1 MVKLTEQLIRKKAEH
16 HDGPLTTLEELT
28 LHQLEL
34 ERIEPVLGSVC
45 RKLRILYLQNNIIP
59 KFENLHHMKDIRYL
73 NIGLNNCTKIEGLSS
88 CEFINKLDVIV
99 NFIDV
104 DELESSIEHLQ
115 PLLHLKEL
123 FLMGNPCTE
132 WPGHRAFVIALL
144 PQLSSLDGT
153 EINKAEK
160 IQAQQQLKKLRSE
173 LRILAAF
180 KREEKG
186 LPVEEYIPQGDD
198 DENEPWT
205 PATRV
210 RMYKEMAEQK
220 EEKEARQKA
229 MEPKERDYEKEQRE
243 AVAKV
248 RAAESDGVVKQC
260 NEGRWDFVLEDEDGQ
275 GNCQLRLG
283 ISRFLDTSLADVD
296 VHPFY
301 VSVVVKGKL
310 FRILWPDEV
319 RSEDAVCQRSQ
330 ASGELVIS
338 VPKVKEPTRALL
350 ELKRKERADAMAR
363 GEGEIRVAVAGH
375 KGGKSA
381 GQRKA
386 ALAAVAS
393 NSIGSDTI
401 GTIVSQNKLISRK
414 GKVADEMMEAVKL
427 AGIAVGE
434 GTIGGNK
441 GLSSGTVGDGQGGSS
456 MLRASSTTYTLTE
469 GGLIGR
475 NRFGEKTRKQKEE
488 EKPPEFEPV
497 IDDDGDEVPS
507 LV

>member
-73 NIGLNNCTKIEGLSS
+73 NMGLNNCTKIEGLSS

-123 FLMGNPCTE
+123 FIMGNPCTE

-160 IQAQQQLKKLRSE
+160 IQAQQQLKKLRAE

-220 EEKEARQKA
+220 EEKEARQRA

-248 RAAESDGVVKQC
+248 RATESDGVVKQC

-375 KGGKSA
+375 KNGKSA

-386 ALAAVAS
+386 ALAAVVSTS
-393 NSIGSDTI
+393 NGSDSV
-401 GTIVSQNKLISRK
+401 VSGKALGRK
-414 GKVADEMMEAVKL
+414 VKVADEMMEAVKL

-434 GTIGGNK
+434 GAIGGNIS
-441 GLSSGTVGDGQGGSS
+441 LLSGTVGDGQGGSS
-456 MLRASSTTYTLTE
+456 MLRASSTIYMTSTGGG
-469 GGLIGR
+469 GGLRGR
-475 NRFGEKTRKQKEE
+475 NRFSDKTRRQEEE
-488 EKPPEFEPV
+488 EKPSEFEPV
-497 IDDDGDEVPS
+497 IDDDGDEVPP
-507 LV
+507 LE

>member
-1 MVKLTEQLIRKKAEH
+1 MKLTEILIRKKAEH

-34 ERIEPVLGSVC
+34 DRIEPVLGSVC

-59 KFENLHHMKDIRYL
+59 KFENLHHMKDLRYL
-73 NIGLNNCTKIEGLSS
+73 NMGLNNCTKIEGLSS
-88 CEFINKLDVIV
+88 CEFLNKLDVIV

-104 DELESSIEHLQ
+104 DELEASIEHLQ

-144 PQLSSLDGT
+144 PQLASLDGT
-153 EINKAEK
+153 EINKAER
-160 IQAQQQLKKLRSE
+160 IQAQQQLKKLRAE
-173 LRILAAF
+173 LRILAAN

-186 LPVEEYIPQGDD
+186 LPVEEYIPIGDD

-220 EEKEARQKA
+220 EEKEARQRA

-243 AVAKV
+243 AVAKI
-248 RAAESDGVVKQC
+248 RADECDGVVKQC

-296 VHPFY
+296 VHPSY

-338 VPKVKEPTRALL
+338 APKVKEPTRALL

-375 KGGKSA
+375 KGGKAA

-386 ALAAVAS
+386 AIAAMAADGQGIDGNKRSQTSS
-393 NSIGSDTI
+393 NRSYGGKI
-401 GTIVSQNKLISRK
+401 
-414 GKVADEMMEAVKL
+414 KVAEEMMEAVKL
-427 AGIAVGE
+427 AGIATGE
-434 GTIGGNK
+434 GSIGGNRDEVV
-441 GLSSGTVGDGQGGSS
+441 SGTVGDGQGGSS
-456 MLRASSTTYTLTE
+456 LLRATSTTYVT
-469 GGLIGR
+469 GGKVGIRGGI
-475 NRFGEKTRKQKEE
+475 NKGIKEE
-488 EKPPEFEPV
+488 PVQPPEYEPIV
-497 IDDDGDEVPS
+497 DDDGDEVPG
-507 LV
+507 LE

>member
-1 MVKLTEQLIRKKAEH
+1 
-16 HDGPLTTLEELT
+16 
-28 LHQLEL
+28 
-34 ERIEPVLGSVC
+34 
-45 RKLRILYLQNNIIP
+45 
-59 KFENLHHMKDIRYL
+59 
-73 NIGLNNCTKIEGLSS
+73 
-88 CEFINKLDVIV
+88 
-99 NFIDV
+99 
-104 DELESSIEHLQ
+104 
-115 PLLHLKEL
+115 
-123 FLMGNPCTE
+123 MGNPCTE

-144 PQLSSLDGT
+144 PQLASLDGT
-153 EINKAEK
+153 EINKAER
-160 IQAQQQLKKLRSE
+160 IQAQQQLKKLRAE
-173 LRILAAF
+173 LRILAAN

-186 LPVEEYIPQGDD
+186 LPVEEYIPIGDD

-220 EEKEARQKA
+220 EEKEARQRA

-243 AVAKV
+243 AVAKI
-248 RAAESDGVVKQC
+248 RADECDGVVKQC

-296 VHPFY
+296 VHPSY

-338 VPKVKEPTRALL
+338 APKVKEPTRALL

-375 KGGKSA
+375 KGGKAA

-386 ALAAVAS
+386 AIAAMAADGQGIDGNKRSQTSS
-393 NSIGSDTI
+393 NRSYGGKI
-401 GTIVSQNKLISRK
+401 
-414 GKVADEMMEAVKL
+414 KVAEEMMEAVKL
-427 AGIAVGE
+427 AGIATGE
-434 GTIGGNK
+434 GSIGGNRDEVV
-441 GLSSGTVGDGQGGSS
+441 SGTVGDGQGGSS
-456 MLRASSTTYTLTE
+456 LLRATSTTYVT
-469 GGLIGR
+469 GGKVGIRGGI
-475 NRFGEKTRKQKEE
+475 NKGIKEE
-488 EKPPEFEPV
+488 PVQPPEYEPIV
-497 IDDDGDEVPS
+497 DDDGDEVPG
-507 LV
+507 LE